1 MPSMIVRRILLG
13 PMANFGYLVGDE
25 TTGRAAAID
34 PSFDG
39 RPLEREARRLGL
51 AIDLALATHGHP
63 DHVQDL
69 ERFARAVGAKVGAH
83 RLSPVRKDLEL
94 EDGQRLSLGGVTI
107 EVLHTPGH
115 TPDGVC
121 YLAGDALF
129 TGDTL
134 FVGECGRVDLPGS
147 DVRAMHHSLLVRL
160 RGLPDHLTVYPGH
173 DYGPA
178 PTARLGDQ
186 KRDNHT
192 LRPRTY
198 EEFARFMGEP

>member
-1 MPSMIVRRILLG
+1 MLVRQLQLG

-25 TTGRAAAID
+25 STRRAAAID

-39 RPLEREARRLGL
+39 RPLEREAERLGL
-51 AIDLALATHGHP
+51 KIDLVLATHGHP

-69 ERFARAVGAKVGAH
+69 ERLARATGAKVGAH
-83 RLSPVRKDLEL
+83 RSSRIRKDLEL
-94 EDGQRLSLGGVTI
+94 EDGQRLSLGEVTL

-121 YLAGDALF
+121 YRAGDALF

-147 DVRAMHHSLLVRL
+147 DVRAMHHSLVTRL
-160 RGLPDHLTVYPGH
+160 RGLPDHLIVYPGH

-178 PTARLGDQ
+178 PTAKLGDQ
-186 KRDNHT
+186 KRDNYT
-192 LRPRTY
+192 LKPRSY
-198 EEFARFMGEP
+198 EEFVRFMGQP

>member
-1 MPSMIVRRILLG
+1 MIVRQLLLG

-25 TTGRAAAID
+25 STKRAAAID

-39 RPLEREARRLGL
+39 RPLEREAKKLGL
-51 AIDLALATHGHP
+51 TIDLVLATHGHP

-69 ERFARAVGAKVGAH
+69 ERLARATGAKVGAH
-83 RLSPVRKDLEL
+83 RSSRIRKDLEL
-94 EDGQRLSLGGVTI
+94 EDGQRLSLGEVTL

-134 FVGECGRVDLPGS
+134 FVDACGRVDLPGS
-147 DVRAMHHSLLVRL
+147 DVRAMHHSLFVRL
-160 RGLPDHLTVYPGH
+160 RGLPDQLIVHPGH
-173 DYGPA
+173 DYGHA
-178 PTARLGDQ
+178 PTARLGEQ
-186 KRDNHT
+186 KRDNVT
-192 LRPRTY
+192 MQPRTP
-198 EEFARFMGEP
+198 EEFAELMGP